1 VEYRRLSESALV
13 VSEIGL
19 GSWLTYGDRLDYE
32 HSRACIER
40 AVDLG
45 ITLFDTANVYG
56 RGEAETF
63 LGRALSHLDRSS
75 YVLATKV
82 FFPMSRT
89 DMGLSAEQ
97 VFKQCDASLARLG
110 TDYIDLYQCHRFD
123 TSTPLEETMDALAEL
138 KRSGKVLEVGFS
150 EWNAEQI
157 RRAVELSHVVRFAS
171 SQPRYSVLKRDA
183 EAEIFPVCASN
194 GIGQL
199 CWQPLEQGVL
209 TGKYGPAAAP
219 PERSRAALTRGR
231 TMGGMLDE
239 AVLKRVLLLSGI
251 AREVGL
257 TTAQLA
263 LAWVLREP
271 VVASALVGATAPEQL
286 DENVGASGVRL
297 DDATL
302 TRIDEAVAGAEALRN
317 AGEALGGA

>member
-1 VEYRRLSESALV
+1 MEHRRLGESGLI
-13 VSEIGL
+13 VSELGL
-19 GSWLTYGDRLDYE
+19 GSWLTYGDRLAYE
-32 HSRACIER
+32 QSRACIQR

-56 RGEAETF
+56 RGEAESF
-63 LGRALSHLDRSS
+63 LGRALRHLDRSS

-89 DMGLSAEQ
+89 DMGLSAAQ

-123 TSTPLEETMDALAEL
+123 NSTPLEETMEALAEL
-138 KRSGKVLEVGFS
+138 KRQGKVREIGFS

-157 RRAVELSHVVRFAS
+157 RRAVEVSHVVRFAS
-171 SQPRYSVLKRDA
+171 SQPRYSVLTRDA
-183 EAEIFPVCASN
+183 EAEIFPVCASA

-209 TGKYGPAAAP
+209 TGKYAPAAP
-219 PERSRAALTRGR
+219 PPARSRAALTRGR
-231 TMGGMLDE
+231 TMGDTLDE
-239 AVLKRVLLLSGI
+239 AVLKRVVRLTEI
-251 AREVGL
+251 ALEVGL

-263 LAWVLREP
+263 LAWVLRKP
-271 VVASALVGATAPEQL
+271 VVASVLVGATSPEQL

-302 TRIDEAVAGAEALRN
+302 RRIDEAVADAHAPRC
-317 AGEALGGA
+317 GGKP